1 MNAMSKYAGH
11 FLALFLGITLTAGFY
26 EGRRL
31 VRNTTKAWTAAKTQ
45 VSGKE
50 APPNA
55 RRQALLKALE
65 EEKGTEHVSQLRQ
78 QTRPRD
84 DVRGRVAPNSQLRG
98 ARSVTQQRKT
108 SLKDLPPQQREAIR
122 ERRRRRRDRLEQD
135 ALSAEDD
142 VGPDEIEGTEPEKR
156 RERRED
162 PVPLDDTALIDG
174 DLAP

>member
-1 MNAMSKYAGH
+1 MSKYTGH
-11 FLALFLGITLTAGFY
+11 ILALFLGVTLTAGFY

-31 VRNTTKAWTAAKTQ
+31 IRNTTKAWTAAKTQ

-65 EEKGTEHVSQLRQ
+65 EEKGSDHVSQLRQ
-78 QTRPRD
+78 QRSPRD
-84 DVRGRVAPNSQLRG
+84 EVRVRVGTNSQLRG
-98 ARSVTQQRKT
+98 ARNVVQQRKT

-122 ERRRRRRDRLEQD
+122 ERRRRRRDRLEEEA
-135 ALSAEDD
+135 ALPS
-142 VGPDEIEGTEPEKR
+142 GDEAAVPVEERAPK
-156 RERRED
+156 ERRDRRDETA
-162 PVPLDDTALIDG
+162 PLDDTALPEG